1 MLRAAV
7 EQLSVVGLLTV
18 DAAQQAQELSDG
30 VGEEVLRIIEQQK
43 ALEVQYGELMAAQPV
58 LRTLPNKARLQENE
72 VSPWGCC
79 MAVMQLKK

>member
-1 MLRAAV
+1 VSVVLRAAV

-72 VSPWGCC
+72 VRQWGQG
-79 MAVMQLKK
+79 AAWQ

>member
-1 MLRAAV
+1 MVLRAAV

-72 VSPWGCC
+72 VRQWGQG
-79 MAVMQLKK
+79 AAWQ